1 MSEHILLLGMVYSQE
16 MTPKR
21 GQEYRDRVR
30 CEALENLG
38 FIVHT
43 VDDKH
48 VDHPRHCNAN
58 FNNDRA
64 FIKQIKD
71 KWGHD
76 LQYSHIILDYFF
88 SPVGWAR
95 ERWKPKFFA
104 ATIPQIGTKLL
115 SPGGKIWL
123 PNLQS
128 VGEAISLNRL
138 RIETQFTVHE
148 IPEPLL
154 HPLYVATENATEKL
168 LLCPDNICNE
178 TQIPP
183 LLVHSSHPFLA
194 LELTPS
200 AVAVVDDYFDECS
213 NDLPAGY
220 TETLLMWDAISI
232 PPEICGGEVFLVR
245 VFSGGKASIQ
255 SGPFHTAMKKIQR
268 SLRSNIEGNRLLIVE
283 EMDTARLC
291 ELKLQPKQFV
301 DWFLRAN
308 AYFLLAHVHQS
319 LFNHNLVWDMKEAVA
334 QFQRLRYHNGFPSG
348 DQLRCPVFTQDKI
361 SYIRYL
367 GDLAIKTMTVPL
379 SADGTY
385 TRDFLAE
392 VER

>member
-1 MSEHILLLGMVYSQE
+1 M
-16 MTPKR
+16 
-21 GQEYRDRVR
+21 
-30 CEALENLG
+30 
-38 FIVHT
+38 
-43 VDDKH
+43 
-48 VDHPRHCNAN
+48 
-58 FNNDRA
+58 
-64 FIKQIKD
+64 
-71 KWGHD
+71 
-76 LQYSHIILDYFF
+76 QYSHIILDYFF

-104 ATIPQIGTKLL
+104 ATIPEIGAKLL

-123 PNLQS
+123 PNLQF
-128 VGEAISLNRL
+128 VGEAISVNRL
-138 RIETQFTVHE
+138 RVETQFTVHE

-154 HPLYVATENATEKL
+154 HPLYVATENATEEL

-183 LLVHSSHPFLA
+183 LLVHSSYPFLA
-194 LELTPS
+194 LELTTS

-213 NDLPAGY
+213 NALPAGY

-232 PPEICGGEVFLVR
+232 PPEICGGEIFLMG

-255 SGPFHTAMKKIQR
+255 SGPFHTAMKQIQR

-348 DQLRCPVFTQDKI
+348 DQLQCPVFTQDKI
-361 SYIRYL
+361 SYIRHL

-385 TRDFLAE
+385 TRAFLAE
-392 VER
+392 VKR

>member
-48 VDHPRHCNAN
+48 GDHPRHCNAN

-64 FIKQIKD
+64 FIKQIKE
-71 KWGHD
+71 KWGQD
-76 LQYSHIILDYFF
+76 MQYSHIILDYFF

-104 ATIPQIGTKLL
+104 ATIPEIGAKLL

-123 PNLQS
+123 PNLQF
-128 VGEAISLNRL
+128 VGEAISVNRL
-138 RIETQFTVHE
+138 RVETQFTVHE

-154 HPLYVATENATEKL
+154 HPLYVATENATEEL

-183 LLVHSSHPFLA
+183 LLVHSSYPFLA
-194 LELTPS
+194 LELTTS

-213 NDLPAGY
+213 NALPAGY

-232 PPEICGGEVFLVR
+232 PPEICGGEIFLVR

-255 SGPFHTAMKKIQR
+255 SGPFHTAMKQIQR

-301 DWFLRAN
+301 D
-308 AYFLLAHVHQS
+308 
-319 LFNHNLVWDMKEAVA
+319 
-334 QFQRLRYHNGFPSG
+334 
-348 DQLRCPVFTQDKI
+348 
-361 SYIRYL
+361 
-367 GDLAIKTMTVPL
+367 
-379 SADGTY
+379 
-385 TRDFLAE
+385 
-392 VER
+392 